1 MLEAASKA
9 RSSTVKKIFLS
20 VPQGR
25 IFGTALMVLVLLGS
39 TGLAAGPQRE
49 PNRGSDNTLRIAL
62 SRSVKTLDPLYLD
75 SVAADNVI
83 QQMGDTLVRN
93 NASQTGFYPNLATD
107 WTISDDG
114 LTYVFNLRQ
123 DVYFHPGKFQNGR
136 QLTAQDVV
144 YSLDRAKGYFSNY
157 LYMLG
162 PVEATGPFQVT
173 CRLNVSDATF
183 LYNLTSNSNI
193 IIPREEVEGWGQDF
207 ANHFVGTGPFILESH
222 TPDQRTVMVR
232 NEKYWG
238 TKAHIER
245 VEYHIITDTAQ
256 RTNAIRTGEI
266 DADVALVGD
275 SIQFVKDNNQLV
287 LYQTPAFRLQLF
299 GFNINSTGPLGDPR
313 VRRALIMATDYDA
326 LASGVFRY
334 NEGDVQ
340 RLPLPINSWAYDKAL
355 ERLVPAYDPAGAKA
369 LLAQAGYPNGF
380 RVTVNYVATANR
392 ERAVTILQ
400 AMWKETLNVELVP
413 AVSEQAVYMEVLNN
427 RTFEINAG
435 GQGCT
440 ADPATSLGY
449 FFSTDKIGGN
459 YNPWGYSNPAIDLK
473 IAEAVATP
481 DRNRRIQ
488 IYHEILTQVVPENVG
503 IFFANE
509 KQTWGLSSRVKNV
522 QQGSS
527 SVMDICKGIQGEP
540 GYINLSLD
548 S

>member
-1 MLEAASKA
+1 M
-9 RSSTVKKIFLS
+9 RKILS
-20 VPQGR
+20 LKSR
-25 IFGTALMVLVLLGS
+25 RFAFGVALLLVISGS
-39 TGLAAGPQRE
+39 LAAGPQVDQK
-49 PNRGSDNTLRIAL
+49 RGADNTLRIAL

-83 QQMGDTLVRN
+83 QQLGDTLVRN
-93 NASQTGFYPNLATD
+93 NATQTDFYPNLATD
-107 WTISDDG
+107 WTISSDG

-123 DVYFHPGKFQNGR
+123 DVYFHPGIYQNGR
-136 QLTAQDVV
+136 RLNAQDVV
-144 YSLDRAKGYFSNY
+144 YSLNRAKGYFSNY

-173 CRLNVSDATF
+173 CHLNVPDATF

-193 IIPREEVEGWGQDF
+193 IIPREEVEGWGQEF
-207 ANHFVGTGPFILESH
+207 ANHFIGTGPFILESH
-222 TPDQRTVMVR
+222 VPDQRTVMVR

-238 TKAHIER
+238 TKTHIDR

-256 RTNAIRTGEI
+256 RTNALRTGEI
-266 DADVALVGD
+266 DVDVALVGD
-275 SIQFVKDNNQLV
+275 SIQTVRDSNRLT
-287 LYQTPAFRLQLF
+287 LYQTPSFRLQLF
-299 GFNINSTGPLGDPR
+299 GFNINSSGPLGDPR
-313 VRRALIMATDYDA
+313 IRRALIMATDYNA
-326 LASGVFRY
+326 LTAGVFRY

-340 RLPLPINSWAYDKAL
+340 RLPLPINSWGYDPAL

-380 RVTVNYVATANR
+380 RATINYVATANR

-400 AMWKETLNVELVP
+400 AMWKENLNIELVP
-413 AVSEQAVYMEVLNN
+413 VISEQAVYMEVLNN

-459 YNPWGYSNPAIDLK
+459 YNPWGYSNPAIDTK
-473 IAEAVATP
+473 IAAAVATP

-509 KQTWGLSSRVKNV
+509 KQTWGIANRVKNV
-522 QQGSS
+522 QQGTS
-527 SVMDICKGIQGEP
+527 SVMDICKGIQGQP
-540 GYINLSLD
+540 GYINLSIEP
-548 S
+548 